1 MPMGI
6 HINIYEVFS
15 ILLLIY
21 LLLFKFKELNIFFQK
36 YIYPSYGQFLTGIL
50 FLIITAMIIPSG
62 ISKISK
68 INKINDLY
76 IIGSSN
82 NKIGERFIDSVSS
95 ELASCT
101 DKNISYTAKLLPD
114 NLAPNSKIQND
125 VYSAYTENLAI
136 MEQIKILSDE
146 LSDEAFGIQNL
157 RLSDLELDKLYY
169 TEFLFHIL
177 NNNEHRIYQ
186 YYNEPERMMTVL
198 DVLKQLEQTKHSFKL
213 FEEDKSFFTTD
224 ILNKLQQ
231 ELYLQLTLFILS
243 ICGIYLGTILLIVW
257 LRISCDEKIKWI
269 IILVKPIRLKK

>member
-6 HINIYEVFS
+6 HTNIYEIIS
-15 ILLLIY
+15 ILFLLY

-50 FLIITAMIIPSG
+50 FLIITAIVIPSG

-82 NKIGERFIDSVSS
+82 NKIGERFLNSVSS
-95 ELASCT
+95 ELGSCI
-101 DKNISYTAKLLPD
+101 DKNTSYTAKLLPD

-136 MEQIKILSDE
+136 IEQIKILSDE

-157 RLSDLELDKLYY
+157 RLSDLELNKLYY

-177 NNNEHRIYQ
+177 NSNVPHIYQ
-186 YYNEPERMMTVL
+186 YYNEQERMMTVL
-198 DVLKQLEQTKHSFKL
+198 DVLKQIEQTKQSFKL
-213 FEEDKSFFTTD
+213 LEKDKSFFTTD
-224 ILNKLQQ
+224 ILKKLQQ
-231 ELYLQLTLFILS
+231 ELYWQLILFILS
-243 ICGIYLGTILLIVW
+243 IFGMYLGAILFIVW
-257 LRISCDEKIKWI
+257 LRLGYDEKIKWLI
-269 IILVKPIRLKK
+269 VFFVPIQLKN